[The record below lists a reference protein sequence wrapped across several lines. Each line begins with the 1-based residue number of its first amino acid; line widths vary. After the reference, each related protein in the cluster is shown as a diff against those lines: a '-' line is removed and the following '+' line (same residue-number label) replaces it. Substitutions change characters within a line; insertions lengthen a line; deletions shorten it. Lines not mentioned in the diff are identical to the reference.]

1 MLVML
6 CIPADLWQQPP
17 RQRYIE
23 NLLEFFEKTRGQ
35 CCATR
40 AARPADH
47 LARRLREFDLFEL
60 GSA

>member
-23 NLLEFFEKTRGQ
+23 NLLEFFEK
-35 CCATR
+35 R
-40 AARPADH
+40 AASVRNAG
-47 LARRLREFDLFEL
+47 RSS
-60 GSA
+60 G